1 MPAKLTSLTASNLC
15 SLPPTKTWKNKKITE
30 PYNAD
35 ELANN
40 IKEEIPSFISFECD
54 KQTLLDNYNYI
65 LTEKAKDRIDKL
77 YTYISR
83 GIPVLL
89 DGETGCSK
97 TLTAEI
103 ICKLKKENEE
113 RNNSDEK
120 SLEFI
125 KFNLSSEVKINDLI
139 KKFVGDKNSLSGI
152 KIVDGPFFKAFKEGI
167 PLILDEINLASEE
180 VLQCIEGSLD
190 SGEINVVIPGI
201 GLVKQKKKEGFC
213 LIATQN
219 PNKNNYMNK
228 RQNLSQSFLS
238 HFIILRFPC
247 FEIEELKEI
256 ALKLFNSFNNG
267 KEGEENDR
275 QFL

>member
-1 MPAKLTSLTASNLC
+1 M
-15 SLPPTKTWKNKKITE
+15 KNKKITE
-30 PYNAD
+30 PHNAD

-40 IKEEIPSFISFECD
+40 IKEEIPSFKSFECD

-103 ICKLKKENEE
+103 ICKLKKENEK
-113 RNNSDEK
+113 RNKLGED

-219 PNKNNYMNK
+219 PNKNYYMNK

-256 ALKLFNSFNNG
+256 
-267 KEGEENDR
+267 ET
-275 QFL
+275 

>member
-1 MPAKLTSLTASNLC
+1 M
-15 SLPPTKTWKNKKITE
+15 
-30 PYNAD
+30 
-35 ELANN
+35 
-40 IKEEIPSFISFECD
+40 
-54 KQTLLDNYNYI
+54 
-65 LTEKAKDRIDKL
+65 
-77 YTYISR
+77 
-83 GIPVLL
+83 
-89 DGETGCSK
+89 
-97 TLTAEI
+97 
-103 ICKLKKENEE
+103 
-113 RNNSDEK
+113 
-120 SLEFI
+120 
-125 KFNLSSEVKINDLI
+125 
-139 KKFVGDKNSLSGI
+139 
-152 KIVDGPFFKAFKEGI
+152 
-167 PLILDEINLASEE
+167 DEINLASEE

-219 PNKNNYMNK
+219 PNKNYYMNK